1 MAKKSQAKKANIMPE
16 DYTEVLVAIGRI
28 EEGIKSVH
36 NSIERLER
44 KTDAQDAQIKD
55 IKDDFQIIELNIQK
69 LETQRSQTK
78 ENMALLF
85 ALVAFVA
92 TSANIVSTLMAATP

>member
-1 MAKKSQAKKANIMPE
+1 MPISKDQRTSNLE

-28 EEGIKSVH
+28 EEGIKSVRS
-36 NSIERLER
+36 SIERLE
-44 KTDAQDAQIKD
+44 KKSDAQDRQIED
-55 IKDDFQIIELNIQK
+55 IKGNVQELELDVQK

-85 ALVAFVA
+85 AVVALLA
-92 TSANIVSTLMAATP
+92 TVINIASGFMVITP

>member
-1 MAKKSQAKKANIMPE
+1 LE

-28 EEGIKSVH
+28 EEGIKSVRS
-36 NSIERLER
+36 SIERLE
-44 KTDAQDAQIKD
+44 KKSDAQDRQISE
-55 IKDDFQIIELNIQK
+55 IKDDMQGLELDVQK

-78 ENMALLF
+78 ENLALLF

-92 TSANIVSTLMAATP
+92 TIVNVISSNL

>member
-1 MAKKSQAKKANIMPE
+1 ME

-28 EEGIKSVH
+28 EEGIKSVRS
-36 NSIERLER
+36 SIERLE
-44 KTDAQDAQIKD
+44 KKSDAQDDQIKE
-55 IKDDFQIIELNIQK
+55 IKDDVQGLELDVQK

-85 ALVAFVA
+85 AIVALIA
-92 TSANIVSTLMAATP
+92 TVINILSSTAI

>member
-1 MAKKSQAKKANIMPE
+1 MAE

-28 EEGIKSVH
+28 EEGIKSVR

-44 KTDAQDAQIKD
+44 KSDAQDVQIKEL
-55 IKDDFQIIELNIQK
+55 KDDMQVIELDVQK

-78 ENMALLF
+78 ENVALLF
-85 ALVAFVA
+85 ASVAFLV
-92 TSANIVSTLMAATP
+92 TLANFISTRI

>member
-1 MAKKSQAKKANIMPE
+1 ME

-28 EEGIKSVH
+28 EEGIKSVRS
-36 NSIERLER
+36 SIERLE
-44 KTDAQDAQIKD
+44 KKSDAQDDQIKE
-55 IKDDFQIIELNIQK
+55 IKDDVQGLELDVQK

-85 ALVAFVA
+85 AIVALIA
-92 TSANIVSTLMAATP
+92 TVLNIVSSTTF

>member
-1 MAKKSQAKKANIMPE
+1 MAE

-28 EEGIKSVH
+28 EEGIKSVR

-44 KTDAQDAQIKD
+44 KSDAQDVQITE
-55 IKDDFQIIELNIQK
+55 IKNEMQELELDVQK

-78 ENMALLF
+78 ENVALLF
-85 ALVAFVA
+85 AFVAFTA
-92 TSANIVSTLMAATP
+92 TIINLIVNNM

>member
-1 MAKKSQAKKANIMPE
+1 LE

-28 EEGIKSVH
+28 EEGIKSVRS
-36 NSIERLER
+36 SIERLE
-44 KTDAQDAQIKD
+44 KKSDAQDKQIED
-55 IKDDFQIIELNIQK
+55 IKGNVQELELDVQK

-85 ALVAFVA
+85 ALIAFVA
-92 TSANIVSTLMAATP
+92 TTINIVSSLAGVTP

>member
-1 MAKKSQAKKANIMPE
+1 MAE

-28 EEGIKSVH
+28 EEGIKSVR

-44 KTDAQDAQIKD
+44 KSDAQDEQIKEL
-55 IKDDFQIIELNIQK
+55 KDDMQVIELDVQK

-78 ENMALLF
+78 ENVALLF
-85 ALVAFVA
+85 AFVAFTA
-92 TSANIVSTLMAATP
+92 TVVNLIVNNL

>member
-1 MAKKSQAKKANIMPE
+1 MPE

-28 EEGIKSVH
+28 EEGIKSVRS
-36 NSIERLER
+36 SIERLER
-44 KTDAQDAQIKD
+44 KSDAQDVQIKE
-55 IKDDFQIIELNIQK
+55 IKDDVQELELDVQK

-78 ENMALLF
+78 ENLALLF

-92 TSANIVSTLMAATP
+92 TAINILANMPQ

>member
-1 MAKKSQAKKANIMPE
+1 LE

-28 EEGIKSVH
+28 EEGIKSVRS
-36 NSIERLER
+36 SIERLE
-44 KTDAQDAQIKD
+44 KKSDAQDRQISE
-55 IKDDFQIIELNIQK
+55 IKDDMQGLELDVQK

-78 ENMALLF
+78 ENLALLF

-92 TSANIVSTLMAATP
+92 TIVNVISNNL

>member
-1 MAKKSQAKKANIMPE
+1 ME

-28 EEGIKSVH
+28 EEGIKSVR

-44 KTDAQDAQIKD
+44 KSDAQDVQIKE
-55 IKDDFQIIELNIQK
+55 IKDDVQDLELDVQK

-78 ENMALLF
+78 ENVALLF
-85 ALVAFVA
+85 AVIALIATFVNIA
-92 TSANIVSTLMAATP
+92 SASI

>member
-1 MAKKSQAKKANIMPE
+1 ME

-28 EEGIKSVH
+28 EEGIKSVRS
-36 NSIERLER
+36 SIERLE
-44 KTDAQDAQIKD
+44 KKSDAQDDQIKE
-55 IKDDFQIIELNIQK
+55 IKDDVQGLELDVQK

-85 ALVAFVA
+85 AIVALIA
-92 TSANIVSTLMAATP
+92 TSINIASSFM